1 MIVYCQDK
9 SVDPNFLSKETA
21 GLLVQVSTS
30 SLLKRP
36 PPTISD
42 TFHTLTHQLFI
53 AFNCGYITTFRILH
67 LSLEYT
73 DIHREEE
80 EEEGRARCDPLQ
92 LLAAG
97 IQALS

>member
-1 MIVYCQDK
+1 M
-9 SVDPNFLSKETA
+9 
-21 GLLVQVSTS
+21 VSTG
-30 SLLKRP
+30 SLLRR

-42 TFHTLTHQLFI
+42 TFHVLTHQLFI

-80 EEEGRARCDPLQ
+80 EEGRVRCDPLQ
-92 LLAAG
+92 LLATG